1 MHTDVGRESLTT
13 FAPNCAETENMS
25 RFLSSFAILLILA
38 FAGGNSG
45 LWAQDHGHEA
55 DSHDA
60 EHAHSEN
67 SDDNHD
73 RTDHEGHDHADHGH
87 TDHDHAD
94 HGHTEEFVAGEFI
107 IHHIADAH
115 DIHLF
120 GDVHIPLPVLLFIEG
135 EGLQVFMSN
144 AFEGHGHGDKHYS
157 CNHGIDYTMHAEDTV
172 LENDVAVVSGGISA
186 QREGQQLTVY
196 DFSITKSVFGMLF
209 ILSVMLWMFIS
220 IASSYKKNPGK
231 APKGMANA
239 LEPLI
244 LFIRDEIAKPSIGD
258 KADKFMPFLLTVF
271 FFIFFCNLLGLV
283 PFLGGFNITGTIG
296 VTVVL
301 ATLVFLLTN
310 FNGNKHYWGH
320 LFWPPGVPLPVK
332 FILVP
337 IEVFSII
344 MKPAVLMIRLTANIS
359 AGHIIILAFT
369 SLIFIFG
376 DGGTAIASGSG
387 MGIFSTAFM
396 IFMYFLELLVAFLQ
410 AFVFTLLAAIYFGDA
425 THDPAHH

>member
-1 MHTDVGRESLTT
+1 MNRLFRSVGV
-13 FAPNCAETENMS
+13 F
-25 RFLSSFAILLILA
+25 FYA
-38 FAGGNSG
+38 FFVIAAGSVYG
-45 LWAQDHGHEA
+45 QDHGDAQQTEQNHHATEEHE
-55 DSHDA
+55 
-60 EHAHSEN
+60 EHAIEG
-67 SDDNHD
+67 HD
-73 RTDHEGHDHADHGH
+73 HQGHDHEGHDHEA
-87 TDHDHAD
+87 HDHAD
-94 HGHTEEFVAGEFI
+94 HATEEGHDHHSDEFVAGTFI

-120 GDVHIPLPVLLFIEG
+120 GDVHIPLPVLLYIEG
-135 EGLQVFMSN
+135 HGLQAFMSS
-144 AFEGHGHGDKHYS
+144 AFEGHGHGNKTAEQG
-157 CNHGIDYTMHAEDTV
+157 GIEYTMHAEDGVSDDGT
-172 LENDVAVVSGGISA
+172 AVVSGQITAKANGES
-186 QREGQQLTVY
+186 LTVY
-196 DFSITKSVFGMLF
+196 DFSITKSVFGMLV
-209 ILSVMLWMFIS
+209 ILGLMVWMFLS
-220 IASSYKKNPGK
+220 IAGYYRKNPGQ

-239 LEPLI
+239 MEPLI
-244 LFIRDEIAKPSIGD
+244 IFIRDEIAKPSIGD

-301 ATLVFLLTN
+301 ATLVFFLTN
-310 FNGNKHYWGH
+310 LNGNKHYWGH
-320 LFWPPGVPLPVK
+320 IFWPPGVPLPVK

-376 DGGTAIASGSG
+376 DGGHAIGAGSG

>member
-1 MHTDVGRESLTT
+1 MNRLFSSVGVALMFV
-13 FAPNCAETENMS
+13 FAL
-25 RFLSSFAILLILA
+25 LSGSAI
-38 FAGGNSG
+38 
-45 LWAQDHGHEA
+45 AQDHGHGSSSE
-55 DSHDA
+55 DA
-60 EHAHSEN
+60 THQS
-67 SDDNHD
+67 
-73 RTDHEGHDHADHGH
+73 DHEGHDHADHDAVGESTGEH
-87 TDHDHAD
+87 GDHHAA
-94 HGHTEEFVAGEFI
+94 HTEDANVHSDHQDDHHGEHPFEAGTFI

-120 GDVHIPLPVLLFIEG
+120 GDVHIPLPVLLYVPG
-135 EGLQVFMSN
+135 HGLKAFMSS
-144 AFEGHGHGDKHYS
+144 ALHGHGHGNRHFEDES
-157 CNHGIDYTMHAEDTV
+157 GLSYTLHAEDEQLANGTLV
-172 LENDVAVVSGGISA
+172 TAGAISVSKSGEYLDA
-186 QREGQQLTVY
+186 F
-196 DFSITKSVFGMLF
+196 DFSITKSVFGMLL
-209 ILSVMLWMFIS
+209 ILTIMVWVFLG

-244 LFIRDEIAKPSIGD
+244 IFIRDEIAKPSIGD
-258 KADKFMPFLLTVF
+258 KADRFMPFLLTVF

-296 VTVVL
+296 VTIVL

-310 FNGNKHYWGH
+310 LNGNKHYWGH
-320 LFWPPGVPLPVK
+320 IFWPPGVPLPVK

-337 IEVFSII
+337 IEIFSII

-376 DGGTAIASGSG
+376 NGGEAIGAGTG
-387 MGIFSTAFM
+387 MGVFSTAFM